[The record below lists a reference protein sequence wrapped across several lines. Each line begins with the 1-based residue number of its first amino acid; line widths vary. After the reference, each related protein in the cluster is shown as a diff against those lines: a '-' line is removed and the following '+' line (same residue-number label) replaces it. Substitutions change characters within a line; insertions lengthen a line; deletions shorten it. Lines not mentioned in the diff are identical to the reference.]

1 MPIDRVLNKHFHMH
15 ATQFSE
21 QTLFPRP
28 IMVALFLLFFVVFLY
43 VANLVVFEALAS
55 TFLIT
60 ARNDVFFL
68 AVSLGFLSLGFIIS
82 TLLGMRYYN
91 ALTRWSY
98 VFFSI
103 WIGVFTYLFF
113 ASVLYGVLLL
123 CDIANVREWGMLLF
137 GGALVVS
144 VYGVLHARK
153 IVIRTVPVSIEHLP
167 EAWKG
172 RSIIWISDIHLGQRY
187 GAQHAQA
194 IVDAVNALP
203 HDIIFIGGDLYD
215 GTGAPDLTTLTA
227 PLQRFSGHLGIY
239 FVTGNHEEFGA
250 EEAFLRA
257 VRAANIRTLIDEKI
271 EIDGLQIIGVDYHN
285 CAKREDFRA
294 VLTHLAID
302 HSRPSLLLKHEPKDV
317 QVAADAGISLQLSGH
332 THRGQMWPL
341 GYIADVIY
349 KGYAYGLKRA
359 GTTQVYTSSGV
370 GTWGPPLRVG
380 TDSEIVRITFL

>member
-1 MPIDRVLNKHFHMH
+1 
-15 ATQFSE
+15 
-21 QTLFPRP
+21 
-28 IMVALFLLFFVVFLY
+28 
-43 VANLVVFEALAS
+43 
-55 TFLIT
+55 
-60 ARNDVFFL
+60 
-68 AVSLGFLSLGFIIS
+68 
-82 TLLGMRYYN
+82 
-91 ALTRWSY
+91 
-98 VFFSI
+98 
-103 WIGVFTYLFF
+103 
-113 ASVLYGVLLL
+113 
-123 CDIANVREWGMLLF
+123 
-137 GGALVVS
+137 
-144 VYGVLHARK
+144 
-153 IVIRTVPVSIEHLP
+153 
-167 EAWKG
+167 
-172 RSIIWISDIHLGQRY
+172 
-187 GAQHAQA
+187 
-194 IVDAVNALP
+194 
-203 HDIIFIGGDLYD
+203 
-215 GTGAPDLTTLTA
+215 
-227 PLQRFSGHLGIY
+227 
-239 FVTGNHEEFGA
+239 VTGNHEEFGA

-359 GTTQVYTSSGV
+359 GATQVYTSSGV